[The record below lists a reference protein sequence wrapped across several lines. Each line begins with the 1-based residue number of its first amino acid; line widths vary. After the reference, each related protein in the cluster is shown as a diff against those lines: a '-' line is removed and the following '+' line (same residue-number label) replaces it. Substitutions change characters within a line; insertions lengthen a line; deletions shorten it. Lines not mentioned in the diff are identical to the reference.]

1 MPRSVEGSS
10 GKFFISVIVLP
21 MPKELPRRK
30 PDAEDMP
37 SVLPLLP
44 VRDLVVFPYMIAP
57 LRVSRKMSLAAVEA
71 ALASEDRLIF
81 IVAQRDAS
89 DEEPAAG
96 ALYRTGTVGVIMRM
110 RRLSDDSLKI
120 LVQGLSRAR
129 VQRFL
134 VEQPHF
140 QVRLDHYEDVK
151 NQKSVE
157 VEAVTRSVR
166 TNVERIAELGKT
178 LQPELALVLQNVE
191 ESGRMAD
198 LVASNLTLKLP
209 EAQAL
214 LENDDQGARLVKVNE
229 LLEREI
235 GILEV
240 QNRIQNRAKEEMTKT
255 QKDYFLREQLRQIR
269 NELGDTDTL
278 REEIEELRTKISK
291 NGLPEEAKTE
301 ADKQLRRLESMSPES
316 AESAVLRNYLDWLV
330 EVPWTE
336 TAETTVDLAAARKI
350 LDDDHYELEHIK
362 ERILDYMA
370 VHRLRSGVHGPILCF
385 LGPPGVGKTS
395 LGRSIARA
403 LGRKFVRI
411 SLGGVR
417 DEAEIRGHRRTYVG
431 AMPGR
436 IIQGMKTAG
445 SKNPVFLLDEIDK
458 LGNDFRGDP
467 SAALL
472 EVLDPEQNHTFRDH
486 YLGVPYD
493 LSKVMFIATANLAD
507 GIPPALRDRME
518 ILRLSGYSEEEKLAI
533 ALKFLVPKQV
543 AESGLNTDEVNIGT
557 DVLKKVVSEYTR
569 EAGLRELERLISQLA
584 RKLAR
589 RVVEAQSDP
598 VAKKKSRSKENL
610 TVATTDLKTL
620 LGPPRYLADEQMES
634 DEIGIAT
641 GLAWTPYG
649 GEVLHIEAQ
658 TMAGKGNLILTGQLG
673 DVMKES
679 AQAALSFARA
689 QALALGWGQ
698 SFFSEREIHIHVPA
712 GGVPK
717 DGPSAGVT
725 IATVLISLMTG
736 IPIRKDVAMTG
747 ELTLRGRVLPI
758 GGLKEKLLAAVRLG
772 IKTVIIPAANESEL
786 SEVPEHLLAKLQIVP
801 AKTMKDV
808 LAVALLRPIE
818 RFNEKKATKPATK
831 KAAAKPTKLVR
842 PVANAKANG
851 IRKSSGRRGASAGA

>member
-1 MPRSVEGSS
+1 
-10 GKFFISVIVLP
+10 

-37 SVLPLLP
+37 TVLPLLP

-57 LRVSRKMSLAAVEA
+57 LRVSRRMSLAAVEA

-89 DEEPAAG
+89 DEEPSPS

-140 QVRLDHYEDVK
+140 QVRLDHYEDMR
-151 NQKSVE
+151 NQRSVE

-255 QKDYFLREQLRQIR
+255 QKDYFLREQMRQIR
-269 NELGDTDTL
+269 NELGDTDAF
-278 REEIEELRTKISK
+278 RDEIEELRTKIAK

-301 ADKQLRRLESMSPES
+301 ADKQLRRLETMSPES

-336 TAETTVDLAAARKI
+336 TSETTVDLVASRKI
-350 LDDDHYELEHIK
+350 LDDDHYDLEHIK

-370 VHRLRSGVHGPILCF
+370 VHRLRNGVHGPILCF

-436 IIQGMKTAG
+436 IVQGMKTAG

-458 LGNDFRGDP
+458 LGADFRGDP

-472 EVLDPEQNHTFRDH
+472 EVLDPEQNYNFRDH

-518 ILRLSGYSEEEKLAI
+518 ILRLTGYSEEEKLAI
-533 ALKFLVPKQV
+533 AQKFLVPKQV
-543 AESGLNTDEVNIGT
+543 AESGLTPGEVTIGT
-557 DVLKKVVSEYTR
+557 EVLKKVVSDYTR
-569 EAGLRELERLISQLA
+569 EAGLRELERLVAKLA

-589 RVVEAQSDP
+589 RVVEAEGDP
-598 VAKKKSRSKENL
+598 AARKKSRTKESL
-610 TVATTDLKTL
+610 TVSTSDLREL
-620 LGPPRYLADEQMES
+620 LGPPRFMADEQMEV

-689 QALALGWGQ
+689 QALALGQGHQ
-698 SFFSEREIHIHVPA
+698 FFSEREIHIHVPA

-717 DGPSAGVT
+717 DGPSAGIT
-725 IATVLISLMTG
+725 IATVLISLLTG
-736 IPIRKDVAMTG
+736 IPVRKDVAMTG

-772 IKTVIIPAANESEL
+772 LKTVIVPAGNESEL
-786 SEVPEHLLAKLQIVP
+786 SEVPDHLLAKLQIVP
-801 AKTMKDV
+801 ARTMKDV
-808 LAVALLRPIE
+808 LAVALVRPIE
-818 RFNEKKATKPATK
+818 QQGALKSNAAVKAAKVVKVDKNARGKKV
-831 KAAAKPTKLVR
+831 AAKPVRTSR
-842 PVANAKANG
+842 PVAQAKSNG
-851 IRKSSGRRGASAGA
+851 ARKSKFRRGGVAHP